1 MSVVIATKNGE
12 QVFGNKREITVGNQP
27 DCDVVVNVSVNF
39 VLSVV
44 VTPSGCTIINTL
56 GTQDILFRGNPM
68 GQQLRIERGCKLMI
82 AGTDEF
88 VGIKMQAMQAPVAQQ
103 SSTAVVHQHAP
114 AGSVPQR
121 RPHPQGRPPQ
131 GRPVPKRPVAQQPSV
146 TMSSIAAQ
154 DFDEDDIKELYGN
167 VNAATKIKLDKR
179 KADIEARRVSI
190 LKEISFTLDD
200 ARKKIAANGNAEKFL
215 GLALIFCPIMM
226 ASAASDTIQQAMSS
240 AVRGVSFFPV
250 HMRLLAGYAIL
261 LFVNALILKQG
272 VFLYIQDKISKE
284 KSVKSGAGNVA
295 KSFML
300 LLSSVL
306 FFAVGGI
313 ILYFYMDPEM
323 GLEQGATMV
332 SLIGLFALVLCSVA
346 AGYFRCTMNEAVLQF
361 DKCEN
366 REDFKKVLQDYQQWI
381 GLYIN
386 NLSSMKLRNIKDK
399 MFSLKLKAAGEI
411 GLGILTSPF
420 LAFGVSNTLAMCFP
434 EAAGWVRISGLR
446 LSPIFL
452 VLATFMIIFAFFALT
467 SAFLSTKRINGAEV
481 VKKDGFNNYMH
492 HGVDLFGSEA
502 IKKLKSEGFRSLLI
516 ALAIIFIEFTMNV
529 SYFMQEIGGGEW
541 SGIFLSLV
549 AALVPTALLVAETFM
564 LSHTQYEIHTC
575 EEILSRLDKEIEE

>member
-1 MSVVIATKNGE
+1 MSVIIATKNGE
-12 QVFGNKREITVGNQP
+12 QAFNKREITVGNQP
-27 DCDVVVNVSVNF
+27 DCDVVVDTSVDFVVSVA
-39 VLSVV
+39 L
-44 VTPSGCTIINTL
+44 TPAGCTITNTT
-56 GTQDILFRGNPM
+56 GTQELLFRGNPM

-88 VGIKMQAMQAPVAQQ
+88 VGIKVQTAPAAHQA
-103 SSTAVVHQHAP
+103 STAAVQHPHAQ
-114 AGSVPQR
+114 AGTVR
-121 RPHPQGRPPQ
+121 HPHPQGRPPQ
-131 GRPVPKRPVAQQPSV
+131 SGRPVPPRRPVASQQHSV
-146 TMSSIAAQ
+146 TMSSIAEQ

-200 ARKKIAANGNAEKFL
+200 ARKKIAANGNAERFL

-226 ASAASDTIQQAMSS
+226 ASAASDTVQQAMSN
-240 AVRGVSFFPV
+240 AVRGASFFPV

-272 VFLYIQDKISKE
+272 VFLFIQDKLSKD
-284 KSVKSGAGNVA
+284 KSTKSGAGNVA

-300 LLSSVL
+300 MLSSVL

-313 ILYFYMDPEM
+313 ILYFYLDPEM

-381 GLYIN
+381 ALYIN

-399 MFSLKLKAAGEI
+399 MFAMKLKAAGEI
-411 GLGILTSPF
+411 CLGILTSPF

-446 LSPIFL
+446 LSPVFL

-541 SGIFLSLV
+541 SGIFLSIV

-575 EEILSRLDKEIEE
+575 DEILSRLDKEIDE